1 MCLVI
6 KNNIIELEILIK
18 ITGKVLKITKTKAA
32 ITKKT
37 IASSKMKMI
46 LRIIEKENNTIELE
60 IKIKMSKNKNKI
72 KMIRKLIQMRKI
84 MKILIKIIRIQIQM
98 LLKNSIIELEIVI
111 KTIKTLQTIIKI
123 IPKLI

>member
-72 KMIRKLIQMRKI
+72 KMIRKLI
-84 MKILIKIIRIQIQM
+84 
-98 LLKNSIIELEIVI
+98 
-111 KTIKTLQTIIKI
+111 
-123 IPKLI
+123 